1 VIDSPSGRGAESPK
15 IPVFSRALLI
25 LLRAFALIAALMP
38 AAALA
43 AGSEASGGAPNDPG
57 AVSDTDARVAA
68 AAALG
73 ERLFKLGRYDE
84 AVAEYRRAYELRA
97 DPRLLYHI
105 AECYRE
111 LGAKQQSLFY
121 YERYLAA
128 APDAPERDEV
138 LDKITELEGP
148 RLLRAHPRMVM
159 EADEAAAP
167 RPLWRRWWFWGAV
180 AAVVAGGI
188 TAAALAGHSDTA
200 IPNSDLGAK
209 RFPN

>member
-1 VIDSPSGRGAESPK
+1 MIDSPSDRGAESPK
-15 IPVFSRALLI
+15 NPVLSGALLTFVRAL
-25 LLRAFALIAALMP
+25 ALAAALMP

-43 AGSEASGGAPNDPG
+43 AGSEAAPPAPNDPG

-128 APDAPERDEV
+128 APEAPERDEV

-148 RLLRAHPRMVM
+148 RLLRARPRMVM
-159 EADEAAAP
+159 ESDAAP
-167 RPLWRRWWFWGAV
+167 PTPLWRRWWVWGAV
-180 AAVVAGGI
+180 AAVVAAGV
-188 TAAALAGHSDTA
+188 TAALLSRQDATSV
-200 IPNSDLGAK
+200 PNSDLGE
-209 RFPN
+209 RRYF